1 MREVEL
7 KAAVP
12 DEAALVAHLS
22 AQGVAPRF
30 QGSLLDRRYDRAD
43 RALRVADH
51 VLRLRVRRTSAGTDA
66 SLEFKGPAAIIDGY
80 KVREET
86 ATAIADPEAM
96 HAILLASGF
105 VVTREVDREVTLF
118 DVDGAVVR
126 VERYPRLDV
135 LVEVEGDPRAIERA
149 ILRLGMDRAS
159 FTAEP
164 LFAFITRFEERTGT
178 RAALCRC
185 ELDGDFRYRLD
196 DA

>member
-7 KAAVP
+7 KAVVP
-12 DEAALVAHLS
+12 DAHALMAHLS
-22 AQGVAPRF
+22 AQGIAPQF

-43 RALRVADH
+43 RELRVADQ

-66 SLEFKGPAAIIDGY
+66 MLEFKGPAAIVDGY
-80 KVREET
+80 KVRDET

-105 VVTREVDREVTLF
+105 VVTREVDRDVTLF
-118 DVDGAVVR
+118 DIEGAVVR
-126 VERYPRLDV
+126 VEHYPRLDV
-135 LVEVEGDPRAIERA
+135 LLEVEGEPSAIERA
-149 ILRLGMDRAS
+149 IRRVGIARTS

-164 LFAFITRFEERTGT
+164 LLAFVTRFEARTGM
-178 RAALCRC
+178 RAALCWR
-185 ELDGDFRYRLD
+185 ELEGDFRYRLD